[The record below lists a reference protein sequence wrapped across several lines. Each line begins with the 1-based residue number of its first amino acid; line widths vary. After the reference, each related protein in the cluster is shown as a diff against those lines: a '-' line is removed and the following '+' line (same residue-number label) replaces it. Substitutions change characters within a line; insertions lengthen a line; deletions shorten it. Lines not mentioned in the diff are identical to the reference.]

1 MCRRALRPFG
11 GQWEPFAEKS
21 GTNAGGYGVLITE
34 GGMCI
39 KIIFEQASIELKVII
54 CGAAYPVLVGIWQHA
69 AVCYTIMMT
78 RVWVV
83 RQWWAAADQRIN
95 FIQ

>member
-1 MCRRALRPFG
+1 MQAGTPAVWWAMGTVCRKKRDKRRRVWYFDHRR
-11 GQWEPFAEKS
+11 
-21 GTNAGGYGVLITE
+21 
-34 GGMCI
+34 GMCI

-83 RQWWAAADQRIN
+83 CQWWAAADQRIN

>member
-1 MCRRALRPFG
+1 M
-11 GQWEPFAEKS
+11 
-21 GTNAGGYGVLITE
+21 VTE

-54 CGAAYPVLVGIWQHA
+54 CGAAYPVLVGILA
-69 AVCYTIMMT
+69 ACSGLLCDHDDN

-83 RQWWAAADQRIN
+83 RQWRAAADQRIN